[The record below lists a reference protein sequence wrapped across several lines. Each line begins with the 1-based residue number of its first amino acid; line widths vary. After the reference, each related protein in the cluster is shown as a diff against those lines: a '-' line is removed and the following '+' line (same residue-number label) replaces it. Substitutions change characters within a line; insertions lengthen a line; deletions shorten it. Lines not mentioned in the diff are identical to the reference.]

1 MSGELLSHI
10 TTADTARDLDA
21 LRQGVGDAQ
30 LTYVGLSYGT
40 MIGQIYAN
48 LFPGRVRAMVLDG
61 LVDVV
66 DTTTSAEA
74 RTVNNVSSADEVF
87 AKSSRCARAPPPAAA
102 PSPVTA
108 RPSPNG

>member
-1 MSGELLSHI
+1 
-10 TTADTARDLDA
+10 
-21 LRQGVGDAQ
+21 
-30 LTYVGLSYGT
+30 

-61 LVDVV
+61 LVDAVATV
-66 DTTTSAEA
+66 ESAEA

-87 AKSSRCARAPPPAAA
+87 AQLVALRERAGAGPAA

-108 RPSPNG
+108 SPSPNG